1 MVCFRAR
8 HASRS
13 AARQSDAH
21 FDVSPMRRSTPL
33 PGPSSAPQADSGFP
47 GSPPEAHERRGSAA
61 ITGESS
67 RSQRAYFSLRDDIF
81 AFRLLPGDRF
91 SENDVAERF
100 GISRTPVR
108 EALLRLQSE
117 GLVRG
122 HFRNGWEVV
131 PIDLARFEA
140 LYELRILLETHAA
153 MRLCQQPVSPR
164 VDRSCL
170 EVLAATWQVPPAER
184 LTDGNQV
191 ADLDEAFHRA
201 IVCAAGNPEAAAV
214 HQQVTDRIRIIRR
227 LDFAYGERIAL
238 TYEEHANIL
247 AALVA
252 CDGTRAVE
260 LLTDHIEEGRVEV
273 SRLTTERLEQARTNL
288 ERPLPT
294 DAPTRRRRFG

>member
-1 MVCFRAR
+1 
-8 HASRS
+8 
-13 AARQSDAH
+13 
-21 FDVSPMRRSTPL
+21 MRRTTPL
-33 PGPSSAPQADSGFP
+33 PSK
-47 GSPPEAHERRGSAA
+47 SAA
-61 ITGESS
+61 PHEAPGFQGASPDVPGRQNGPVMMGDSS
-67 RSQRAYFSLRDDIF
+67 RSQLAYFSLRDDIF

-108 EALLRLQSE
+108 EALLRLQAE

-122 HFRNGWEVV
+122 HYRNGWEVV

-140 LYELRILLETHAA
+140 LYDLRTQLETFAA
-153 MRLCQQPVSPR
+153 VRLCQQPASPR
-164 VDRSCL
+164 VDRTCL
-170 EVLAATWQVPPAER
+170 ASLAATWQVPPAER

-201 IVCAAGNPEAAAV
+201 IVSAAGNPEAAAV

-247 AALVA
+247 AALAA
-252 CDGTRAVE
+252 CDGLRAVE
-260 LLTDHIEEGRVEV
+260 LLTGHIEEGRVEV

-288 ERPLPT
+288 ERPLST
-294 DAPTRRRRFG
+294 GAPPRRRRFG